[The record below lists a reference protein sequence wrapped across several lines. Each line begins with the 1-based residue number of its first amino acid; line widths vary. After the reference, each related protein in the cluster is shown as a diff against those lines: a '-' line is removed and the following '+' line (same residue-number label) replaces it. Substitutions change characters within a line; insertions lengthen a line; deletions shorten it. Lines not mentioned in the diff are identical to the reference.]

1 MKVIIITL
9 AFDPDLDLG
18 EGRIEY
24 ELEISFCFIAKS
36 IKLLTP
42 LFSGNLI
49 SLLSNRCW
57 REMFFDRQL
66 SVSYY
71 YFKKDIYNPR
81 DVGGLFL

>member
-49 SLLSNRCW
+49 TISNRFGAKCSLI
-57 REMFFDRQL
+57 DSSL
-66 SVSYY
+66 
-71 YFKKDIYNPR
+71 
-81 DVGGLFL
+81 